1 MSEDQ
6 KRKKRRRGRRRGSRR
21 GAGAAEAAGRTD
33 EAPAPA
39 PTPTP
44 TPAPHLE
51 WQWRTFPVFFAFV
64 CGGLLILLIG
74 PKPNTDLYSVLFFVY
89 LGAVAFGLAHMATRL
104 FIARRRR

>member
-1 MSEDQ
+1 MVSEDQ
-6 KRKKRRRGRRRGSRR
+6 RRKKRRRGRRRGSRR
-21 GAGAAEAAGRTD
+21 GAGTAEGAGRTD
-33 EAPAPA
+33 EAQAQA
-39 PTPTP
+39 QASTTTP
-44 TPAPHLE
+44 LFE